1 VFTQALAALGWNE
14 GTKIDIEYR
23 WAAGDTARVRAY
35 AAELAR
41 LAPDAFV
48 QGTPAATALQQAA
61 PTTPLVFVNVAD
73 PVITSLVSSLA
84 RPGGNVTGST
94 NGYTL
99 EHSTGKPSVLPGR
112 VPDRRSHPGNCFGS
126 IPPSTERARKPQQ
139 ARHLPFQT
147 LGGRRRL
154 RTGRAQAI
162 PPPMVALMRPA
173 CGASWSIATLRIC
186 PTS

>member
-147 LGGRRRL
+147 LADVVACEPAVRRPYRPQWSPL
-154 RTGRAQAI
+154 CGQL
-162 PPPMVALMRPA
+162 VALL
-173 CGASWSIATLRIC
+173 GQ
-186 PTS
+186 